1 MEKETIAAIATP
13 IGSSGIGIIRISG
26 GLSVSILESLFRR
39 RRHGGSDA
47 DQPSG
52 GSFPSHQMQ
61 YGYIVQPENGV
72 IIDEVMVVAM
82 HAPHSYTRENVVE
95 IQTHAGAV
103 ILATILSLVLQH
115 GARMAEPGEFT
126 KRAFLN
132 GRIDLSQAEAVA
144 DMVSV
149 KTKAALNLAAVQ
161 LTGGMKD
168 AVSELHDG
176 IDSLRIAIEASIEF
190 SDEIENDRSTG
201 ELMDALRNRII
212 RPIQRLIESYDDAHV
227 LRDGI
232 RIAIVG
238 KPNVGKS
245 SLLNCFLRRDRA
257 IVTDR
262 PGTTRDTVEDYM
274 AIEGIPILITD
285 TAGLHATADPVEQA
299 GIKKTMESLEKADIV
314 LFLVDGSSVRD
325 DQDLAIWN
333 QLVPSNTLLVVN
345 KRDLMK
351 HPDAYALEGF
361 NGLEQHIKISA
372 KFGHGIDSLKTRI
385 KQACLAHDAIEPGQ
399 TIIPSLRQKIALGK
413 TLAEI
418 QRVEAALGGSFDSA
432 MVMEDLNRAKK
443 ELNRISGE
451 GINED
456 LLDQI
461 FSKFC
466 IGK

>member
-1 MEKETIAAIATP
+1 METDTIAAIATP
-13 IGSSGIGIIRISG
+13 IGSSGIGIIRLSG
-26 GLSVSILESLFRR
+26 DLSISILESLFRR
-39 RRHGGSDA
+39 RRHGAGDP
-47 DQPSG
+47 DQPIS
-52 GSFPSHQMQ
+52 GSFPSHRLQ
-61 YGYIVQPENGV
+61 YGYIVQPEDGV
-72 IIDEVMVVAM
+72 ILDEVMVVAM
-82 HAPHSYTRENVVE
+82 YAPHSYTRENVVE

-103 ILATILSLVLQH
+103 ILSTILSLVLQQ

-144 DMVSV
+144 EMVSV

-161 LTGGMKD
+161 LTGGMKE

-176 IDSLRIAIEASIEF
+176 IDGLRIAIEASIEF
-190 SDEIENDRSTG
+190 ADEIESDRSIG
-201 ELMDALRNRII
+201 ESKDVLRNRII
-212 RPIQRLIESYDDAHV
+212 LPVQRLIESYDDAHV
-227 LRDGI
+227 LREGI

-262 PGTTRDTVEDYM
+262 PGTTRDTVEDHM
-274 AIEGIPILITD
+274 AIDGIPILITD
-285 TAGLHATADPVEQA
+285 TAGLHATVDPVEQA
-299 GIKKTMESLEKADIV
+299 GIQKTLESLEKADIV
-314 LFLVDGSSVRD
+314 LFLVDGSSNWD
-325 DQDLAIWN
+325 SQDLAIWN
-333 QLVPSNTLLVVN
+333 QLVPKNTLLVVN

-351 HPDAYALEGF
+351 HPDVYSLDGF
-361 NGLEQHIKISA
+361 NGLEQHITISA
-372 KFGHGIDSLKTRI
+372 KYGHGMDSLKTRI
-385 KQACLAHDAIEPGQ
+385 KQACLTHDAIEPGQ
-399 TIIPSLRQKIALGK
+399 TIIPSLRQKIALAK
-413 TLAEI
+413 TLAEL
-418 QRVEAALGGSFDSA
+418 QRVEAALGGPFDSA
-432 MVMEDLNRAKK
+432 MVMEDLNKAKE